1 MPVRKRMRWS
11 VSDNEA
17 SLIPSK
23 QRKRAERKV
32 GLKPPRLH
40 CSSQK
45 RSTRLPGSHQ
55 ATVACWGN
63 SVSARNAL
71 ALTPLPHS
79 VMAWGEWG
87 LGSNSGMDLKI
98 QLLSLSVSY
107 APCNWQSE
115 KQILMATKIPTRKRE
130 IDVWFICDCSLCS
143 IYPSFSEMKQLLFL
157 VCINRNQVMGNRN
170 IARSRFY
177 MRTSRNLTSHV
188 KKFILATSPTFSRS
202 VQCHPQKRKFWQVG
216 NQSGNG

>member
-1 MPVRKRMRWS
+1 MRQVWFQ
-11 VSDNEA
+11 V
-17 SLIPSK
+17 K
-23 QRKRAERKV
+23 QRKRAERKM

-40 CSSQK
+40 CSSQE
-45 RSTRLPGSHQ
+45 RSTRLPGSYQ
-55 ATVACWGN
+55 ATAACWGN

-79 VMAWGEWG
+79 VTAWGEWG
-87 LGSNSGMDLKI
+87 LGSNSGMDLKM
-98 QLLSLSVSY
+98 QLLSLSIMPPAIDNQESKFSW
-107 APCNWQSE
+107 PPKFPPE
-115 KQILMATKIPTRKRE
+115 KRE
-130 IDVWFICDCSLCS
+130 TDVWFICDCSLCS
-143 IYPSFSEMKQLLFL
+143 IYLSFPEIKQLLFL
-157 VCINRNQVMGNRN
+157 VCINRNQVMDNRN

-216 NQSGNG
+216 NQVEMDNGSR